1 VQQGLEGR
9 HTHLCNK
16 MDSTG
21 AYFEAAN
28 RPDFRE
34 DALTGM
40 YGDRHKSVPSLTGR
54 NRSV

>member
-1 VQQGLEGR
+1 
-9 HTHLCNK
+9 

-21 AYFEAAN
+21 AYLEVAN

-40 YGDRHKSVPSLTGR
+40 YGDRHKSVRALTGKNR
-54 NRSV
+54 NV